1 MKISLI
7 IPPNILPI
15 ILISNPHLLVH
26 NTVMY
31 TKQRCEMTLQDLK
44 VDVKNVTFCIQQ
56 SQYSLKGMTEYISVA
71 AKKAAQKLTMLIIPK
86 WLHGLLV
93 LSIILLCSAFRAR
106 ISYPWMCWDCYII
119 YSVYKF
125 VPIIGKGSSTI
136 ARY

>member
-1 MKISLI
+1 MYLHVKTSAPRLTLKSYLQPCSI
-7 IPPNILPI
+7 ILENFSYYSPNILPI

-44 VDVKNVTFCIQQ
+44 VDVKNITFCIQQ

-86 WLHGLLV
+86 WLHGLLF

-106 ISYPWMCWDCYII
+106 INYPWMC
-119 YSVYKF
+119 
-125 VPIIGKGSSTI
+125 
-136 ARY
+136 